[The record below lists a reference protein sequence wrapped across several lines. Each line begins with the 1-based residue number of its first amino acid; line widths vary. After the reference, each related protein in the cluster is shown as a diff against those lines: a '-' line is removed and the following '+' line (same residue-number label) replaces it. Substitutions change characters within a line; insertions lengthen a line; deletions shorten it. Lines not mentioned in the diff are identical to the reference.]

1 MNDMHIVFAIIAAA
15 LGLFIWQKIPAV
27 VVAVCVS
34 LALFFTGII
43 TAQEVL
49 AGLGDPVVILIG
61 GLFVV
66 GAGLEN
72 SGVTTWAGQQLVNR
86 AEGNVNRAFILLCL
100 LTAIATATISINGA
114 VAALMP
120 MVIVVA
126 MRIGVNTSKLLI
138 PLCFSAHSATMLTL
152 LGAPL
157 NIIASN
163 TAAGAGYGGIGFFEF
178 AVAGLPTFIGSV
190 IIMLLTYRFLLPSRN
205 GNSLPPDFSDH
216 AQTLVEHYSIEDGL
230 HRLRVRATSP
240 LVGKARLEVDCK
252 EYQDLALTAIYDGES
267 DKLLDRSHIAEGD
280 TLLVRGPTESISNMA
295 TELHLALRTEPQEET
310 LADAMFNKHS
320 GLAEVVIPPRSN
332 LIGTTVF
339 PGMTAKDGE
348 LFVLAVQRGG
358 VDLGARP
365 ANIIAGDHI
374 LLQGSWKALDKN
386 LADSSVLE
394 VNSPDLVRRQS
405 IPLGHRAW
413 EAIAVLVAL
422 VVMLVGGWFPA
433 ALVAVICSVALVLLG
448 VLTVPQAYKG
458 IDLNTCILVGGLI
471 PLATAMTRTG
481 AANAIAD
488 GLISVVG
495 GLGPQAVAGGL
506 FLVAFGF
513 TQLMSNTAAALVML
527 PIAVATGTELGI
539 SSMPL
544 IIAVTMGAQGA
555 LLTPVAT
562 PVNLMVM
569 GPGGYKF
576 GDYWKFGLPI
586 GLWWLVVVM
595 FLVPLY
601 WRFA

>member
-1 MNDMHIVFAIIAAA
+1 M
-15 LGLFIWQKIPAV
+15 
-27 VVAVCVS
+27 
-34 LALFFTGII
+34 
-43 TAQEVL
+43 
-49 AGLGDPVVILIG
+49 
-61 GLFVV
+61 
-66 GAGLEN
+66 
-72 SGVTTWAGQQLVNR
+72 
-86 AEGNVNRAFILLCL
+86 
-100 LTAIATATISINGA
+100 
-114 VAALMP
+114 
-120 MVIVVA
+120 
-126 MRIGVNTSKLLI
+126 
-138 PLCFSAHSATMLTL
+138 
-152 LGAPL
+152 
-157 NIIASN
+157 
-163 TAAGAGYGGIGFFEF
+163 
-178 AVAGLPTFIGSV
+178 
-190 IIMLLTYRFLLPSRN
+190 
-205 GNSLPPDFSDH
+205 
-216 AQTLVEHYSIEDGL
+216 
-230 HRLRVRATSP
+230 
-240 LVGKARLEVDCK
+240 DCK
-252 EYQDLALTAIYDGES
+252 EYQDVALTAIYDGES

-365 ANIIAGDHI
+365 TNIIAGDHI

-386 LADSSVLE
+386 LADSNVLE

-601 WRFA
+601 WKFA